1 MLMLVFYD
9 FMNDSVSALYYRGIL
24 WANVLGLFMRSENV
38 MLINMVF
45 FFLFTL
51 PFDYFYHII
60 VIIILLLTLR
70 KYIYIYIY
78 MYKYVLCV
86 YLYIHTY
93 LYIARSPCQYCS
105 CCYLAHTMATGI
117 LQHLSWT
124 LLLLFIVLPLTSPH
138 KHTNTHPPSNLT
150 NRLYGLPF

>member
-1 MLMLVFYD
+1 MHFPLTLCKEKTSKKCEKILRHHKFYEAHKFLMLMLVFYD

-45 FFLFTL
+45 FLFTL

-60 VIIILLLTLR
+60 VIIIILLTLR

-93 LYIARSPCQYCS
+93 LYIARSPC
-105 CCYLAHTMATGI
+105 
-117 LQHLSWT
+117 
-124 LLLLFIVLPLTSPH
+124 
-138 KHTNTHPPSNLT
+138 
-150 NRLYGLPF
+150 